1 MPTITSAFTCQAKGA
16 RSRGAVVEWGEEGV
30 KRYLKEGRRRDL
42 SDTGGSTQRHQQEQ
56 RLEPLYEEEA
66 IKVAVG

>member
-1 MPTITSAFTCQAKGA
+1 
-16 RSRGAVVEWGEEGV
+16 VVEWGEEGV

-56 RLEPLYEEEA
+56 RLEPLSEEEA